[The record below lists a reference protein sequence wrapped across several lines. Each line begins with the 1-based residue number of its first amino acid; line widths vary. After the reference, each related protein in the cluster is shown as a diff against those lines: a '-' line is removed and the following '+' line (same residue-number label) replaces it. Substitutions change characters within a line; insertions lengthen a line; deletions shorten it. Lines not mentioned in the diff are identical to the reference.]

1 LSQSGY
7 MVGVEGIDAVGK
19 HMENLL
25 LETRLSRETEAVHE
39 SLIEVVK
46 ERMNL
51 GGREQPRH

>member
-1 LSQSGY
+1 